1 MDLVRR
7 KMFKPNLRRVREVEG
22 EVSDDEIIHL
32 RPAGSTSKAIVIEPK
47 AGIRLLGVLGDVGG
61 RTVPLR
67 YVRATD
73 VDAEDSGARG
83 LRAYAAVLVAVV
95 TTASA
100 RPVRAADRGAAIV
113 TSVLLAPIRVEDVT
127 CVMVRACPR
136 AGWCNRTSPVLTG
149 RD

>member
-1 MDLVRR
+1 LKISYEDLSLVRSAMDLVRR

-73 VDAEDSGARG
+73 VDAEDSGERG
-83 LRAYAAVLVAVV
+83 SGLMLR
-95 TTASA
+95 S
-100 RPVRAADRGAAIV
+100 
-113 TSVLLAPIRVEDVT
+113 SLL
-127 CVMVRACPR
+127 
-136 AGWCNRTSPVLTG
+136 S
-149 RD
+149 